1 MIKKY
6 NEYNENKDY
15 EEIVGYDDIDVL
27 KKANEIFKQYSE
39 NMSYIYTALN
49 EDGVDYYNWNDLEVV
64 IYYIENLEEND

>member
-6 NEYNENKDY
+6 NEYNEKKDY
-15 EEIVGYDDIDVL
+15 VAYDDIDIL
-27 KKANEIFKQYSE
+27 KRANEILKQYSE

>member
-6 NEYNENKDY
+6 NEYNEKKDY
-15 EEIVGYDDIDVL
+15 VAYDDIDIL
-27 KKANEIFKQYSE
+27 KRANEILKQYSE

-64 IYYIENLEEND
+64 IYYIENLEQDD